1 MVAPMSA
8 GVGIADF
15 APVAAAAPT
24 SLAYSGSIAGPLAA
38 IGMVATCQIATI
50 PTKISSDS
58 KAARK
63 PSEFLSVATAQLRL
77 MAKLSTYSLGLAG
90 SKALPMTTMVF
101 FDGSGGVSP
110 ISFIMLA
117 VSVAR

>member
-38 IGMVATCQIATI
+38 VGMVATCQIADDTDEDQQRQQSR
-50 PTKISSDS
+50 PQ
-58 KAARK
+58 AERVL
-63 PSEFLSVATAQLRL
+63 ERRH
-77 MAKLSTYSLGLAG
+77 
-90 SKALPMTTMVF
+90 
-101 FDGSGGVSP
+101 GVS
-110 ISFIMLA
+110 SA
-117 VSVAR
+117 